1 MESEKLKEI
10 YKELKSFCKEN
21 NIETGKSGYLMGLF
35 TKYHRALSQH
45 DVIKNEVAVCD
56 CDEEHIC
63 GICYKSK
70 GYDLVDGRLK
80 QTVL

>member
-45 DVIKNEVAVCD
+45 DVIKNEVSVCLHANILRSDGLDECLD
-56 CDEEHIC
+56 C
-63 GICYKSK
+63 GAKNY
-70 GYDLVDGRLK
+70 
-80 QTVL
+80 